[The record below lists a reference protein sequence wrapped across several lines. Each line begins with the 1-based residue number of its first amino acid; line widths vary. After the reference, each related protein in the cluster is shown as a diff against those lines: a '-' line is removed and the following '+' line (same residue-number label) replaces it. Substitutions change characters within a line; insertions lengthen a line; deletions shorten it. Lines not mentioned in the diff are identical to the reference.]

1 MDRNQKIIKTSFLG
15 IGVNVLLSILK
26 LVVGTISGSIAIT
39 LDAVNN
45 LSDALSSVITII
57 GTKIAGKEPDKKHPF
72 GYGRVEYISAS
83 IIAVLVLYA
92 GVTSLIESVKAIIHP
107 EAPSYTAPLLI
118 IVAAAVLIKFVLGR
132 YFVRVGRSVDSGS
145 LIASGKEA
153 NLDALVSLSTLA
165 AALIYLKWNVSL
177 EAWLGAIISILMIRT
192 GVEMLRETV
201 SRLLGERPA
210 IEKAGQLRRVI
221 GSFPDVSGVYDLVIH
236 NYGPDSLIGS
246 VHIEVPDYMR
256 ADALDGLMRE
266 IVEKVAVECG
276 VRLTGISVY
285 GRNTNHN
292 EAEEIEQTIRG
303 KLLSTPHVIQMHGF
317 YLNEEKKQI
326 QFDVVVDFDTSNRR
340 QIFDDA
346 IAGIR
351 AMYPDYTI
359 QAILDPDTSD

>member
-1 MDRNQKIIKTSFLG
+1 MDRNQRIIKTSLVG
-15 IGVNVLLSILK
+15 IGVNVLLSVIK

-83 IIAVLVLYA
+83 VISVLVLYA
-92 GVTSLIESVKAIIHP
+92 GVTSLIESVKAIAHP

-118 IVAAAVLIKFVLGR
+118 IVAAAVVIKYLLGR
-132 YFVRVGRSVDSGS
+132 YFVRTGKAVDSGS
-145 LIASGKEA
+145 LIASGQEA

-165 AALIYLKWNVSL
+165 AALIYLKWGLSL
-177 EAWLGAIISILMIRT
+177 EAWLGAIISMLMIRS
-192 GVEMLRETV
+192 GLEMLRETV
-201 SRLLGERPA
+201 SRLLGERPTL
-210 IEKAGQLRRVI
+210 EKAGQIRRTI
-221 GSFPDVSGVYDLVIH
+221 GQFPAVSGVYDLVIH

-256 ADALDGLMRE
+256 ADELDGLMRE
-266 IVEKVAVECG
+266 ITEKVSMECG

-285 GRNTNHN
+285 GRNTGHN
-292 EAEEIEQTIRG
+292 EAEAMELAIRG

-317 YLNEEKKQI
+317 YLNEEKKQL
-326 QFDVVVDFDTSNRR
+326 QFDVVVDFDTSDRR
-340 QIFDDA
+340 RIFDDA
-346 IAGIR
+346 IAAIR

>member
-1 MDRNQKIIKTSFLG
+1 MNRSQKIIRTSFIG

-92 GVTSLIESVKAIIHP
+92 GVTALIESVKQIIHP
-107 EAPSYTAPLLI
+107 EAPSYTIPVLI
-118 IVAAAVLIKFVLGR
+118 IVAVAVVIKYLLGR
-132 YFVRVGRSVDSGS
+132 YFVRVGKNVDSGS
-145 LIASGKEA
+145 LVASGREA
-153 NLDALVSLSTLA
+153 NLDAAVSLSTLA
-165 AALIYLKWNVSL
+165 AALIYLRWGLSL

-192 GVEMLRETV
+192 GIEMLRETV
-201 SRLLGERPA
+201 SRLLGERPTL
-210 IEKAGQLRRVI
+210 EKAGQLRRTI
-221 GSFPDVSGVYDLVIH
+221 GSFPEVSGVYDLVIH

-256 ADALDGLMRE
+256 ADELDGLMRE
-266 IVEKVAVECG
+266 IVERVGAECG

-292 EAEEIEQTIRG
+292 EAEEIERIIRG
-303 KLLSTPHVIQMHGF
+303 KLLSRAHVIQMHGF
-317 YLNEEKKQI
+317 YLNREKKQI
-326 QFDVVVDFDTSNRR
+326 QFDVVVDFDTQNRR

-346 IAGIR
+346 IAEIQSLYPEYTIR
-351 AMYPDYTI
+351 AV
-359 QAILDPDTSD
+359 LDPDTSD

>member
-1 MDRNQKIIKTSFLG
+1 M
-15 IGVNVLLSILK
+15 V
-26 LVVGTISGSIAIT
+26 
-39 LDAVNN
+39 
-45 LSDALSSVITII
+45 
-57 GTKIAGKEPDKKHPF
+57 
-72 GYGRVEYISAS
+72 
-83 IIAVLVLYA
+83 
-92 GVTSLIESVKAIIHP
+92 
-107 EAPSYTAPLLI
+107 
-118 IVAAAVLIKFVLGR
+118 
-132 YFVRVGRSVDSGS
+132 
-145 LIASGKEA
+145 
-153 NLDALVSLSTLA
+153 
-165 AALIYLKWNVSL
+165 
-177 EAWLGAIISILMIRT
+177 
-192 GVEMLRETV
+192 
-201 SRLLGERPA
+201 
-210 IEKAGQLRRVI
+210 

-317 YLNEEKKQI
+317 YLNEEKKQL
-326 QFDVVVDFDTSNRR
+326 QFDVVVDFDTPDRR
-340 QIFDDA
+340 RIFDDA